1 MALYESEGVPA
12 PNVSLDDNSA
22 CVELVEG
29 RSKTVSGLVW
39 LLEDECAKPKVR
51 DASPPGHTPP
61 PAPDPPLPRLTPSL
75 PPPLLSDIFS
85 PLPPLL
91 L

>member
-39 LLEDECAKPKVR
+39 LLEDECAKPKVGAGPAHTR
-51 DASPPGHTPP
+51 ATSAPPTTTSSRLIAPP
-61 PAPDPPLPRLTPSL
+61 SPRLRRPTSR
-75 PPPLLSDIFS
+75 
-85 PLPPLL
+85 
-91 L
+91 